1 MENADSD
8 AVNLRH
14 LIHGFINERKQ
25 AKLDKLKPEQINERE
40 ELEQKYLPETWLADA
55 ARRVNQI
62 QLATHT
68 IKPIHPDAR
77 GTSLYVTDY
86 PQRHGLVGS
95 HCLKTAS
102 LADDVVGNAAALDV
116 YKFLSLEHNS
126 KTLLARMLQHDASI
140 NAALSENVELAQQW
154 QQAFVGITQGNVS
167 PTSDTLAKQL
177 YFPLA
182 DGSYHLLAPLF
193 PTSLVHKVHGQLRE
207 DRFSETAKASRD
219 ARRAEAYSP
228 IGHKEYPNLVVQKFG
243 GTKPQNISQLNSERY
258 GENWLLP
265 SFPPTWQSQGVQP
278 PNHIDSVF
286 SKYLLRRRAIRQLT
300 KDLREFLIKKTD
312 ENNMEIRQQRAE
324 FMARI
329 VDEVFLFSFELLE
342 LPAGWSAASDCK
354 LVKEE
359 ALWLDPYRRFQ
370 DEDFNKDY
378 EWKDWPDEI
387 AKRFGNW
394 LNSVL
399 ATDKMPMGEAEAK
412 EWQRDLDAELSLFR
426 LEL

>member
-1 MENADSD
+1 MENSDSD

-14 LIHGFINERKQ
+14 LIYEFINERKE
-25 AKLDKLKPEQINERE
+25 LKLKAEKNDLFAKIQS
-40 ELEQKYLPETWLADA
+40 KYQPDVWLADA
-55 ARRVNQI
+55 AKRASWL

-68 IKPIHPDAR
+68 IKPLNPDAR
-77 GTSLYVTDY
+77 GTELYVTKYINHD
-86 PQRHGLVGS
+86 GLVGS
-95 HCLKTAS
+95 HCLANS
-102 LADDVVGNAAALDV
+102 LVDDVVGNAAALDV
-116 YKFLSLEHNS
+116 YKFLKLTYKGKSVL
-126 KTLLARMLQHDASI
+126 TRLMLNDESI
-140 NAALSENVELAQQW
+140 KIAMSENAELAQQW
-154 QQAFVGITQGNVS
+154 QQAFVGITQGNLS
-167 PTSDTLAKQL
+167 PTSNTLAKQL

-182 DGSYHLLAPLF
+182 DGCYHLLAPLF

-207 DRFSETAKASRD
+207 DRFSDTAKAARN
-219 ARRAEAYSP
+219 ARRAESYSLV
-228 IGHKEYPNLVVQKFG
+228 GYKEYPNLVIQQFG
-243 GTKPQNISQLNSERY
+243 GTKPHNISQLNSERY

-286 SKYLLRRRAIRQLT
+286 SKYLLRRRSLRDLT
-300 KDLREFLIKKTD
+300 KGLREFLIKKTD
-312 ENNMEIRQQRAE
+312 ENNMETRQQRAE

-359 ALWLDPYRRFQ
+359 ALWLDPYRRFE

-412 EWQRDLDAELSLFR
+412 EWQRDIDAELSLFR

>member
-1 MENADSD
+1 MENSDSD

-14 LIHGFINERKQ
+14 LIHDFINQRKQ

-40 ELEQKYLPETWLADA
+40 KLEQKYQPETWLANA
-55 ARRVNQI
+55 AHRVHHI
-62 QLATHT
+62 QQATHT
-68 IKPIHPDAR
+68 LKPIHPDAR
-77 GTSLYVTDY
+77 GTNLFVIEY
-86 PQRHGLVGS
+86 PERHSLVGT
-95 HCLKTAS
+95 HCLTKDER
-102 LADDVVGNAAALDV
+102 ADDVVGDAASLDV
-116 YKFLSLEHNS
+116 YKFLKIEYNNQ
-126 KTLLARMLQHDASI
+126 TLLSRFIANDASI
-140 NAALSENVELAQQW
+140 NSALSENIELAQQW

-182 DGSYHLLAPLF
+182 DGGYHLLAPLF

-207 DRFSETAKASRD
+207 DRFSETAKVARD

-228 IGHKEYPNLVVQKFG
+228 IGYKEYPNLVIQKFG

-278 PNHIDSVF
+278 PYHIDSVF

-300 KDLREFLIKKTD
+300 KDLREFLAKKID

-394 LNSVL
+394 LNTVL
-399 ATDKMPMGEAEAK
+399 ATDKMPMGEAEAT
-412 EWQRDLDAELSLFR
+412 EWQRDLNAELSLFQ